1 MYREIRDAQHIME
14 SILNHVRTAILAENT
29 RDMNE
34 YAGAA
39 QAGIV
44 RVKQRLVG
52 INDEGDGGG
61 PHVDRHFLETAVT
74 ALERAFA
81 QAEHVAMAVN
91 TGEMRAYLVDFKTY
105 ADHADAYLRAAL
117 GMEGS

>member
-1 MYREIRDAQHIME
+1 MYREIRDTQRTME
-14 SILNHVRTAILAENT
+14 SILDHVRTAILAENT

-34 YAGAA
+34 HAGAA

-44 RVKQRLVG
+44 LVKQRLAT
-52 INDEGDGGG
+52 ISDEGDGGG
-61 PHVDRHFLETAVT
+61 PRVDRHFLDTAVT

-91 TGEMRAYLVDFKTY
+91 TGEMRSYLIDFKTY
-105 ADHADAYLRAAL
+105 TDYADAYLRAAL
-117 GMEGS
+117 GMAGA